1 MDLLALT
8 MFGLT
13 TFLFALF
20 VAAIMKFFVFRFI
33 PVWGLATVPYAGWV
47 IIIVAI
53 MFALQFGGVNVA
65 GWYSSFFA
73 WMSKEVK
80 NIQVEV
86 KPLG

>member
-20 VAAIMKFFVFRFI
+20 VAALLKFFVFRFI
-33 PVWGLATVPYAGWV
+33 PIWGLATVPYAGWV
-47 IIIVAI
+47 IIVAAI

-65 GWYSSFFA
+65 GLYSSFFS
-73 WMSKEVK
+73 WMSKEVQK
-80 NIQVEV
+80 TGFEV
-86 KPLG
+86 MLLD

>member
-20 VAAIMKFFVFRFI
+20 VAAILKYFVFRYI
-33 PVWGLATVPYAGWV
+33 TLWGLGGVPYIAWFV
-47 IIIVAI
+47 IVVAV

-65 GWYSSFFA
+65 GIYSAFFA

-80 NIQVEV
+80 NVHLEV
-86 KPLG
+86 MG